1 MLLERREAQGLAAI
15 FRCMIVLFND
25 GALPAMVLPFD
36 RFVRRLVLIWILSLI
51 GIAGLAVISGFLF
64 DDAVS
69 QTETYTE
76 VISLAGRQRTL
87 SQQVAL
93 FASQY
98 VNAGTDARRA
108 PFGRQLRGAVDT
120 MRLEFAQL
128 EAYTASM
135 PHLNALYYDGESP
148 VASVN
153 RTYWDA
159 ADTLLAV
166 PEDQLSVETPS
177 YISIAETAPSILND
191 ADLGVQAVQDSSVE
205 SSTRLR
211 RINDIRLVFIVAVLA
226 GQLIFAFRPAIRRMQ
241 RKAELLQQE
250 IIDRLQAESD
260 LRVSEQRF
268 RMVLETAPVGIF
280 LADLHGVITWV
291 NPQWESLTGLNGDVA
306 STMSWTDAIHPDD
319 RPTVVSQIK
328 RNAAEGSGF
337 SVDFRLARKSR
348 VPTTINVTVR
358 PLKASDGVVTGYIG
372 MLIDITER
380 KKAHDQELR
389 LESERQRVRIL
400 GQFIRDTSHDL
411 RTPLSVIKSGLYLVS
426 RSTDLDRIR
435 EKVGVIDQHVN
446 YLTIV
451 IEQLHEM
458 AVLDTLTELTLM
470 PMYVTPLLR
479 DVMNDLAL
487 QADAS
492 GKAARFEFEADLP
505 PTLIAPE
512 KLLQAVRAVITNALD
527 YTEPGGSIVFKA
539 AQSGSYVEIVVC
551 DDGVGIAAEHLPHVF
566 DRFYKADKARAMG
579 GGAGLGLSIAKRVIE
594 LHGGQISLESQP
606 GMGTTV
612 RMTLIIAGN
621 RLADLIGR

>member
-1 MLLERREAQGLAAI
+1 
-15 FRCMIVLFND
+15 
-25 GALPAMVLPFD
+25 MVLPFD

-51 GIAGLAVISGFLF
+51 GIAGLALISGFLF

-76 VISLAGRQRTL
+76 IISLAGRQRTL

-108 PFGRQLRGAVDT
+108 PFGRQLRSAVDT

-128 EAYTASM
+128 EGYTASM
-135 PHLNALYYDGESP
+135 PHLNALYYGGESP
-148 VASVN
+148 VSPANSA
-153 RTYWDA
+153 YWDA
-159 ADTLLAV
+159 ADTLLAL
-166 PEDQLSVETPS
+166 PEAQLSVDAPP
-177 YISIAETAPSILND
+177 YVAIVETAQAVLDN
-191 ADLGVQAVQDSSVE
+191 ADLGVQAVQESSIE

-211 RINDIRLVFIVAVLA
+211 QINDVRLVFIVSVLG
-226 GQLIFAFRPAIRRMQ
+226 GQFIFAFRPAITRLYE
-241 RKAELLQQE
+241 KAELLQQE
-250 IIDRLQAESD
+250 IADRLHAEAD

-268 RMVLETAPVGIF
+268 RMVVETAPVGIF
-280 LADLHGVITWV
+280 LADTHGAVTWV
-291 NPQWESLTGLNGDVA
+291 NPQWEALTGLKGDDA
-306 STMSWTDAIHPDD
+306 SSIAWTDAIHADE
-319 RPTVVSQIK
+319 RQTVVSRIK
-328 RNAAEGSGF
+328 QNVASGSGF
-337 SVDFRLARKSR
+337 SVDFRLAKKSR
-348 VPTTINVTVR
+348 TSTTINVTVS
-358 PLKASDGVVTGYIG
+358 PLKSADGVVTGYIG

-435 EKVGVIDQHVN
+435 EKVGVIDLHVN

-487 QADAS
+487 RADAS
-492 GKAARFEFEADLP
+492 GKIARFEFEADLP

-512 KLLQAVRAVITNALD
+512 KLLQAVRAVVTNALD

-539 AQSGSYVEIVVC
+539 AQAGNYVEIVVR
-551 DDGVGIAAEHLPHVF
+551 DDGVGIAPEHLPHVF

-606 GMGTTV
+606 GVGTTV

-621 RLADLIGR
+621 RLADLIER

>member
-1 MLLERREAQGLAAI
+1 
-15 FRCMIVLFND
+15 
-25 GALPAMVLPFD
+25 MVLPFD

-93 FASQY
+93 FARQY

-120 MRLEFAQL
+120 MQLEFVQL
-128 EAYTASM
+128 ESYTASM
-135 PHLNALYYDGESP
+135 PYLNTLYYGGESP
-148 VASVN
+148 VATVN
-153 RTYWDA
+153 STYWDA
-159 ADTLLAV
+159 ADTLLAL
-166 PEDQLSVETPS
+166 PEDQLSIETPS
-177 YISIAETAPSILND
+177 YIAIVETAPSILND

-226 GQLIFAFRPAIRRMQ
+226 GQLIFAFLPAIRRMQ
-241 RKAELLQQE
+241 RKAVLLQQE
-250 IIDRLQAESD
+250 IIDRLQAEAD

-268 RMVLETAPVGIF
+268 RMVVETAPVGIF
-280 LADLHGVITWV
+280 LADPHGAITWV
-291 NPQWESLTGLNGDVA
+291 NPQWESLTGLKGDVA
-306 STMSWTDAIHPDD
+306 STMSWTEAIHPDD
-319 RPTVVSQIK
+319 RQAVVSQIK

-348 VPTTINVTVR
+348 VPTTINVTVS

-426 RSTDLDRIR
+426 RSTDIDRIR

-470 PMYVTPLLR
+470 PMYITPLLR

-487 QADAS
+487 RADAS
-492 GKAARFEFEADLP
+492 GKTARFEFEADLP

-527 YTEPGGSIVFKA
+527 YTEPGGNIVFKA

-606 GMGTTV
+606 DMGTTV

>member
-1 MLLERREAQGLAAI
+1 
-15 FRCMIVLFND
+15 
-25 GALPAMVLPFD
+25 MVLPFD
-36 RFVRRLVLIWILSLI
+36 RFVRRLVLTWTFSLI
-51 GIAGLAVISGFLF
+51 VMAGLALISGFLF

-76 VISLAGRQRTL
+76 IISLAGRQRTL

-120 MRLEFAQL
+120 MRLEFGQL
-128 EAYTASM
+128 ENDAASM
-135 PHLNALYYDGESP
+135 PHLSTLYYEGESP
-148 VASVN
+148 VATVN
-153 RTYWDA
+153 STYWDA
-159 ADTLLAV
+159 ADTLLV
-166 PEDQLSVETPS
+166 LPEAQLSVDAPS
-177 YISIAETAPSILND
+177 YVAIVETAPSILNY

-211 RINDIRLVFIVAVLA
+211 QINDIRLLVIVAVLT
-226 GQLIFAFRPAIRRMQ
+226 GQFVFAFRPAVGRLQ
-241 RKAELLQQE
+241 RKAVLLQQE
-250 IIDRLQAESD
+250 IADRLQAEAD

-268 RMVLETAPVGIF
+268 RMVVETAPVGIF
-280 LADLHGVITWV
+280 LADPHGAITWV
-291 NPQWESLTGLNGDVA
+291 NPQWESLTGLKGDVA
-306 STMSWTDAIHPDD
+306 STMSWTDAIHPND
-319 RPTVVSQIK
+319 RQAVVSQIK

-337 SVDFRLARKSR
+337 SVDFRLAKKSR
-348 VPTTINVTVR
+348 VPTTINVTVS
-358 PLKASDGVVTGYIG
+358 PLKAPDGVVTGYIG

-380 KKAHDQELR
+380 KKNHDQELR

-426 RSTDLDRIR
+426 RSTDIDRIR

-470 PMYVTPLLR
+470 PMYVMPLLR
-479 DVMNDLAL
+479 DVMNDLAI

-492 GKAARFEFEADLP
+492 GKTARFEFEADLP

-512 KLLQAVRAVITNALD
+512 KLLQAVRAVTTNALD
-527 YTEPGGSIVFKA
+527 YTEPGGSILVKA
-539 AQSGSYVEIVVC
+539 AQAGSYVEIVVC

-566 DRFYKADKARAMG
+566 NRFYKADKARAMG

-594 LHGGQISLESQP
+594 LHGGQISLDSQP
-606 GMGTTV
+606 GIGTTV